1 MKAIVLRVGRS
12 LLAVLR
18 VDVFLISS
26 ILAAR
31 IDYRHWLLIDA
42 DRLLQKKLKRYR

>member
-12 LLAVLR
+12 LVAVLR

-26 ILAAR
+26 IL
-31 IDYRHWLLIDA
+31 LLASIA
-42 DRLLQKKLKRYR
+42 VIGF